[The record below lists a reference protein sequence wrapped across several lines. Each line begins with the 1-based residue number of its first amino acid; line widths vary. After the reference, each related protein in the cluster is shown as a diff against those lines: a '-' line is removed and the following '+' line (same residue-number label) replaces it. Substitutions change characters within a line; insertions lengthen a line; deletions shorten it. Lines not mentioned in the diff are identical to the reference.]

1 MPPKSAHP
9 HLALLSLGLLL
20 LSSCAGDPNDPVVK
34 SGHHDKLHLISSQEA
49 SKISTFLWSTTFEP
63 PAASP
68 ITPAAIVQALN
79 AQLTKEGKPL
89 RVRLEF
95 TSGTQERLRHQL
107 AQPILTWQGAAL
119 DPDQLRAQLT
129 TTNMQDVIAALAQHL
144 GLTPVWYS
152 GTVLLS
158 NHIPN
163 VQSAAEQPQAI
174 PEIIHQKS

>member
-1 MPPKSAHP
+1 MPTSNAFLFPAIVC
-9 HLALLSLGLLL
+9 LC

-34 SGHHDKLHLISSQEA
+34 SGHHSKLQLISSQEA
-49 SKISTFLWSTTFEP
+49 SKISAFLWSTPFEP

-68 ITPAAIVQALN
+68 ITPAAIVQAFN

-95 TSGTQERLRHQL
+95 TSGTQDRCRHQL

-119 DPDQLRAQLT
+119 DPDQLRTLLAT
-129 TTNMQDVIAALAQHL
+129 SSMQDVLTALAQHL
-144 GLTPVWYS
+144 GLSTVWYS

-163 VQSAAEQPQAI
+163 AQPAAEQPQPI
-174 PEIIHQKS
+174 PEIINQKS